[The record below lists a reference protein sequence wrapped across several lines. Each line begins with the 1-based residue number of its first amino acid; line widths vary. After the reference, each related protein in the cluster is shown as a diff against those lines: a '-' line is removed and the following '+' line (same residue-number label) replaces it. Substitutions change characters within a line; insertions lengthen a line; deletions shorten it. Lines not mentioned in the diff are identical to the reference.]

1 MLLPGCQCCGT
12 TGCTCACGDY
22 ANPYLPA
29 FGRPTIPSIN
39 QCCPPECV
47 PCEITIELIPGN
59 TWGGSYNASLSNADR
74 SEIRAFLAQS
84 FVAKPRCNAKT
95 YEGAGQLMDTTE
107 MEWWYTSE
115 NYVASFGLAW
125 SGSDSGLDCFDLW
138 ANSEALYMH
147 AIRGG
152 LSSSL
157 MTLSSGKVLDSFFI
171 KYPARGY
178 AGFSVGSW
186 CGLSSW
192 SHTVSIAGNESFDEI
207 TIYDPAL
214 PGMRSV
220 SMEGH
225 QLRFSW

>member
-1 MLLPGCQCCGT
+1 
-12 TGCTCACGDY
+12 
-22 ANPYLPA
+22 
-29 FGRPTIPSIN
+29 
-39 QCCPPECV
+39 
-47 PCEITIELIPGN
+47 
-59 TWGGSYNASLSNADR
+59 
-74 SEIRAFLAQS
+74 
-84 FVAKPRCNAKT
+84 
-95 YEGAGQLMDTTE
+95 MDTTE